1 MLLTAQIILIIAGLS
16 LIGDTLLIVT
26 HRSNP
31 LKKDWPLP
39 CPITWIL
46 LGLGVILLSIAL
58 F

>member
-26 HRSNP
+26 HRNNP
-31 LKKDWPLP
+31 VKKDWPLP
-39 CPITWIL
+39 CPITLVL